1 MRTLDRSQ
9 NGDDGPMA
17 NINIVPF
24 VDVVLVML
32 IIFMLTSA
40 AIVKASL
47 GVTLPKAA
55 SGGSRVETTLNIVY
69 TADNRLLLNGLPVIK
84 KDLAP
89 LVRAARR
96 ENPKVQAVISA
107 DRGVAYGGVVEVI
120 DLVKQ
125 NGVISFAL
133 DVERVSGSAH

>member
-1 MRTLDRSQ
+1 MRTLDKSQ
-9 NGDDGPMA
+9 NGEDGPMA
-17 NINIVPF
+17 SINIVPF

-69 TADNRLLLNGLPVIK
+69 TVDKRLLLNGSPVTK
-84 KDLAP
+84 SELAP
-89 LVRAARR
+89 LVRAARKKT
-96 ENPKVQAVISA
+96 PKLQAVISA
-107 DRGVAYGGVVEVI
+107 DRGVAYGGVVEII
-120 DLVKQ
+120 DLVKV
-125 NGVISFAL
+125 NGVTSFAL
-133 DVERVSGSAH
+133 DVERVPASVR